1 MPEMT
6 FQRQE
11 AFDDMIAQLVGK
23 IDPLDALDV
32 MSVYV
37 DRGMRIMMLRREK
50 IAEEHYDTENK
61 EYYWKILI

>member
-11 AFDDMIAQLVGK
+11 AFDSMIAQLVGK

-50 IAEEHYDTENK
+50 IAEEHYDGETK
-61 EYYWKILI
+61 EYYWKVLI